1 MPCYQRQEGDTK
13 EYVSLG
19 YCNENL
25 TSFLLNKQQFVIFV
39 VQKEL
44 FGASKSIWKK
54 QC

>member
-1 MPCYQRQEGDTK
+1 MPYLGIATK
-13 EYVSLG
+13 TWL
-19 YCNENL
+19 L
-25 TSFLLNKQQFVIFV
+25 FLLNKQQFVIFV